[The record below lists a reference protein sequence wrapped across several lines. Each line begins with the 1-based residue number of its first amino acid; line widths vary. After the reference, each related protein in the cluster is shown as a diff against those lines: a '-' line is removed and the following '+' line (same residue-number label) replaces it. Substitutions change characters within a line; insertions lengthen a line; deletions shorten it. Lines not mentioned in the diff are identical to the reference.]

1 MYICICFHVF
11 VYEFVYVYEY
21 LYTYLYIVYFTNM
34 VDICEQVTTGAGHAL
49 ESKAEA
55 NNWNVFTL
63 YLHLYLYLYLHLHL
77 CLSHE
82 ILIGMCVTFFLVC
95 NSTFCKT
102 FNIVLNPR
110 TLHLET
116 AFKAIPSRFGFGGSD
131 KLIFWPKQLL
141 KQFHPGLIFGGSD
154 KAVRLVQWPC
164 PLYPGKL
171 LLSAFYTF
179 WQYNSIQCC
188 IKFVCS

>member
-1 MYICICFHVF
+1 MHVYEYIVYLTNMLDICICICICM
-11 VYEFVYVYEY
+11 YVHS
-21 LYTYLYIVYFTNM
+21 TNM

-116 AFKAIPSRFGFGGSD
+116 AFKAIPS
-131 KLIFWPKQLL
+131 
-141 KQFHPGLIFGGSD
+141 QFDF
-154 KAVRLVQWPC
+154 
-164 PLYPGKL
+164 
-171 LLSAFYTF
+171 
-179 WQYNSIQCC
+179 
-188 IKFVCS
+188 